1 MENRPMPVS
10 RTLHD
15 EFVREGLKRLQLEAF
30 SERGPGSGAEEVVST
45 SVVQQAMS
53 RRYDDVKR
61 NGQWEQADIS
71 SDFSDEAMDRWL
83 LELRERCYV
92 IGEGTWMTCRVF
104 LYPDQPGRLEVF
116 DEELLTKG
124 LHSTSGRLNA
134 PSSAATLTSE
144 LLAFPRTAENIP
156 SWIQDAFASE
166 GVTPPLYNPEFN
178 SVDWNNRR
186 RPVTERGTDFT
197 VEPTIIDPSLKPGVF
212 AKIGKRLFGG

>member
-1 MENRPMPVS
+1 MEILPMPKS
-10 RTLHD
+10 KTLED
-15 EFVREGLKRLQLEAF
+15 EFVTEGLKRLQLEAF
-30 SERGPGSGAEEVVST
+30 SQRGPGNGAEEVVST

-61 NGQWEQADIS
+61 NGQWGQADIS

-104 LYPDQPGRLEVF
+104 LYPNEPGRLEVF

-134 PSSAATLTSE
+134 RSSAATLTSE
-144 LLAFPRTAENIP
+144 LMAFPRTAENIP
-156 SWIQDAFASE
+156 FWMRDVFAAE
-166 GVTPPLYNPEFN
+166 GVTPPIYNPQFK
-178 SVDWNNRR
+178 SVDWKNRR
-186 RPVTERGTDFT
+186 RPVTDRGTDFT
-197 VEPTIIDPSLKPGVF
+197 VEPSVIDRSLEPGVF
-212 AKIGKRLFGG
+212 AKIGQKLFGG